1 MESFV
6 SRLQPVRGTHDI
18 LPDEFPR
25 FAHVVDTAREVA
37 RLYGYQEMATP
48 IFEFTELFAR
58 GIGEATDVVSKEM
71 YSFSSRADEEEDRQS
86 LTLRPEY
93 TAGICRAFISN
104 GELRQQLPL
113 KLFAHGPMFRYERP
127 QAGRQRQ
134 FHQIDI
140 EVLGAPEPECDVEV
154 ISVAADILD
163 RLGILPHCVLKLNSL
178 GDPESRAAYRKVLVD
193 YYRAHQAKLSKDS
206 LSRLERNPL
215 RILDSKDEGDKAT
228 NANAP
233 SFADYL
239 NDASRKFFESVRAGL
254 DASGIAYEIDPALVR
269 GLDYYTHTAFEFV
282 TGLLG
287 AQGTVIGGGRYDGL
301 IELLGGPPTAGIGW
315 AGGIER
321 LVSLV
326 KALEKEPPEPERPVA
341 IIPMGAVAEQRALA
355 LARELRGA
363 DVPVELAYRGNMK
376 RRLQRANKLNASHA
390 LILGEDELSKG
401 VVALKDLDTGEQED
415 VPFDEIVDALS
426 DQALD
431 ELIELAAATHDEDD
445 EDEGDAGHDRKP

>member
-6 SRLQPVRGTHDI
+6 SRLQPARGTRDI

-37 RLYGYQEMATP
+37 RLYGYEEMATP
-48 IFEFTELFAR
+48 VFEFTDLFAR
-58 GIGEATDVVSKEM
+58 GIGETTDVVSKEM
-71 YSFSSRADEEEDRQS
+71 YSFLSRADEEEDRQS

-113 KLFAHGPMFRYERP
+113 KLFAQGPMFRYERP
-127 QAGRQRQ
+127 QAGRYRQ

-178 GDPESRAAYRKVLVD
+178 GDPQSRAAYRQVLVD
-193 YYRAHQAKLSKDS
+193 YYRGHQAKLSKDS
-206 LSRLERNPL
+206 LDRLERNPL
-215 RILDSKDEGDKAT
+215 RILDSKDEGDKAI
-228 NANAP
+228 NADAP

-239 NDASRKFFESVRAGL
+239 NDASRSFFDAVRAGL

-282 TGLLG
+282 TSLLG

-321 LVSLV
+321 LVALV
-326 KALEKEPPEPERPVA
+326 KKLEKEPPASERPVA
-341 IIPMGAVAEQRALA
+341 IIPMGTAAEQRALS
-355 LARELRGA
+355 LARELRRA
-363 DVPVELAYRGNMK
+363 DIPVELAYRGNMK

-390 LILGEDELSKG
+390 LIIGDSELAKG
-401 VVALKDLDTGEQED
+401 IVALKDLDSGTQEE
-415 VPFDEIVDALS
+415 VPIDEVADALG
-426 DQALD
+426 DHALD
-431 ELIELAAATHDEDD
+431 ELMNLVGADDDEDD
-445 EDEGDAGHDRKP
+445 DTR